1 MKREQ
6 IGREIHMAIENECL
20 GLKVFKDD
28 PRLIDE
34 VKYNGCET
42 YKGKLS
48 HLGTVH
54 VYTEL
59 ITKSSFQITGVPT
72 VHEVRRKIME
82 MRERFK
88 AEEGGV

>member
-1 MKREQ
+1 MS
-6 IGREIHMAIENECL
+6 IEAEKEKLRLRYL

-72 VHEVRRKIME
+72 VHEVRRKIIE
-82 MRERFK
+82 MHERFNVK
-88 AEEGGV
+88 GGE